1 MTTAVEEST
10 TTTSNTPLRRLYPGS
25 HVEDTFQWPTLALDD
40 IESSF
45 SVQEYLQQLLR
56 EDYTDIQR
64 LIDLPEGID
73 AEIWQYEHLR
83 QLCSQLNYLIPSLD
97 SECTVDSC
105 PEMKADGWLYL
116 CAAHPVTKSCPAID
130 YIVHT
135 LDGATML
142 LNNSKYFPSRISI
155 PEPSLKHLQAIAR
168 RLYRIFAHA
177 YFHHREAFEFF
188 ENETCLH
195 SRFVR
200 LSKKY
205 SLIPKSLL
213 IIPRSTDGDEPSSN
227 SPTSESP
234 AILSRRSST
243 STVQEIPDDTD
254 TSTIGAEDAGDEDQ
268 GSEPADRVDDE

>member
-1 MTTAVEEST
+1 MTTAAVEGSA
-10 TTTSNTPLRRLYPGS
+10 TTTSNTQLRRLYPGS
-25 HVEDTFQWPTLALDD
+25 HVEDTFQWPALALDD

-64 LIDLPEGID
+64 VIDLPEGID

-83 QLCSQLNYLIPSLD
+83 QLCLQLNYLIPGLD
-97 SECTVDSC
+97 SECTIDSC

-188 ENETCLH
+188 ENETYLH
-195 SRFVR
+195 SRFLR

-213 IIPRSTDGDEPSSN
+213 IIPHSSDDDEPAPN
-227 SPTSESP
+227 SPTSP

-243 STVQEIPDDTD
+243 STVQEIRDDTD
-254 TSTIGAEDAGDEDQ
+254 TSTIGAEEAGDETQ
-268 GSEPADRVDDE
+268 GSEKAEPVDDE